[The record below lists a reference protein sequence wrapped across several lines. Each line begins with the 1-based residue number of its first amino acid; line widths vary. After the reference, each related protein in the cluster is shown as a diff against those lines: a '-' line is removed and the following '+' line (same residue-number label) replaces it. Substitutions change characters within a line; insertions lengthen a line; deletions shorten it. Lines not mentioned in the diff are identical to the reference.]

1 MLIELS
7 ITSFAIIDQLR
18 LTLGPNFDVFTG
30 ETGAGKS
37 IIIDAISALVGE
49 RTGSDVVRTGADRA
63 VVEGIFDVSHAV
75 TETRHNGTRTP
86 QAEQTGGDQDEQESF
101 EQLLSTLGIEPDDG
115 MLIVSREILATG
127 RSIARIN
134 GRAVPLAALQRLA
147 RFLVDIHGQS
157 AHLALLRPEQHVF
170 YLDRYAGTVDLR
182 EQVSAL
188 VGEWTA
194 TRRELERLRRDERE
208 IERRVELLRY
218 QADEIEAAQLQ
229 PGEQE
234 ELEVER
240 KRHAN
245 AERLTALAIVVHNAL
260 AGDPDTD
267 TQGAIDILA
276 TADRALNDLR
286 RIDDTL
292 APQEETLQ
300 QAVFLLEDIA
310 SAVRSYQD
318 TIAADPER
326 QALVEERLDLIARL
340 RRKYGSTIEE
350 ILAYGETAATEL
362 DELTHREERVSE
374 LQEREER
381 LREQIGGVASEL
393 SRQRQRAAKTLGA
406 AMERQL
412 NDLNMRR
419 ARFEVQIIQRPDP
432 DGVPATP
439 ESGSR
444 KSQSEAKQRYAFS
457 VSGIDRIEFL
467 LSPNPGEPLKPL
479 VRIASGGETSRL
491 MLALKTILA
500 EADIVPTLI
509 FDEIDA
515 GISGKSGQIVGEKL
529 WQLGR
534 SHQVLCVTHLPQIAA
549 LGDAH
554 YRVAKLVERD
564 HTLTTVEQLDHDAQM
579 LELSQMLGGTS
590 TTASRTNAADL
601 LDRSRGWKAESRAA
615 RSGA

>member
-1 MLIELS
+1 
-7 ITSFAIIDQLR
+7 
-18 LTLGPNFDVFTG
+18 
-30 ETGAGKS
+30 
-37 IIIDAISALVGE
+37 
-49 RTGSDVVRTGADRA
+49 
-63 VVEGIFDVSHAV
+63 
-75 TETRHNGTRTP
+75 
-86 QAEQTGGDQDEQESF
+86 
-101 EQLLSTLGIEPDDG
+101 
-115 MLIVSREILATG
+115 
-127 RSIARIN
+127 
-134 GRAVPLAALQRLA
+134 
-147 RFLVDIHGQS
+147 
-157 AHLALLRPEQHVF
+157 
-170 YLDRYAGTVDLR
+170 
-182 EQVSAL
+182 
-188 VGEWTA
+188 
-194 TRRELERLRRDERE
+194 
-208 IERRVELLRY
+208 
-218 QADEIEAAQLQ
+218 
-229 PGEQE
+229 
-234 ELEVER
+234 
-240 KRHAN
+240 
-245 AERLTALAIVVHNAL
+245 
-260 AGDPDTD
+260 
-267 TQGAIDILA
+267 
-276 TADRALNDLR
+276 
-286 RIDDTL
+286 
-292 APQEETLQ
+292 
-300 QAVFLLEDIA
+300 
-310 SAVRSYQD
+310 
-318 TIAADPER
+318 
-326 QALVEERLDLIARL
+326 
-340 RRKYGSTIEE
+340 
-350 ILAYGETAATEL
+350 
-362 DELTHREERVSE
+362 
-374 LQEREER
+374 
-381 LREQIGGVASEL
+381 
-393 SRQRQRAAKTLGA
+393 
-406 AMERQL
+406 MERQL